1 MVHAPG
7 APMENFS
14 RAVAALAVSRDR
26 NGDDGPS
33 IDAVLTVAAQNG
45 IELLGPIPDLGEVP
59 DV

>member
-1 MVHAPG
+1 
-7 APMENFS
+7 MENFS